1 MANVL
6 DDELLQQKSN
16 EEGDAALA
24 AIQNFEGKYPVQI
37 WYLFL
42 TEMWERFCFYG
53 MRGMLAVFMVTQL
66 MFTEQDANLKYG
78 AIQAFVYAFT
88 FIGGLFADKILGFK
102 KSLFWGGALMIVG
115 SAILAIAPK
124 DLFFFGISFTVIG
137 TGFFKPNISTMV
149 GALYKEGDS
158 RRDAGFGLFY
168 TGINIGAL
176 LGGFLCV
183 WVGKTYSWNIAFS
196 LAGVVMIIGLLTFYF
211 TKNSLGPIG
220 DSPLKHIEPTQRRT
234 REILVFVGSLV
245 CIPLILIMVQNTKY
259 TDLFMYIIGPAT
271 VVYLIYEM
279 TKLERVQVLRLL
291 AALFF
296 IFFSV
301 VFWAFFEQSG
311 GSLSLF
317 ALNNLNS
324 DLVGMKIDPNVVNNT
339 ANSVFVIAL
348 SALVGLLWI
357 WMAKKRIEPNTMVK
371 FGLGFLFLAL
381 AFYVFYATRFFA
393 GEDGRTSLDI
403 FTLAYL
409 IITLGELCLS
419 PIGLSIMTKLAP
431 KHLWGVMMGM
441 WFLASAYGQYVAGIL
456 GAGMA
461 NPKENASLTEK
472 LNSYTDGYYQ
482 LAIYALITGVVV
494 IALSPL
500 IKKLMGGVK

>member
-1 MANVL
+1 MSENQII
-6 DDELLQQKSN
+6 DDSFLVNEKKSSN
-16 EEGDAALA
+16 ELEN
-24 AIQNFEGKYPVQI
+24 IQNFQGKYPKQL

-42 TEMWERFCFYG
+42 TEMWERFSFYG
-53 MRGMLAVFMVTQL
+53 MRGMLTVFMVNEL
-66 MFTEQDANLKYG
+66 FFKEQDANLKYG

-102 KSLFWGGALMIVG
+102 KSLFWGGILMIIG
-115 SAILAIAPK
+115 SFILAFSPQN
-124 DLFFFGISFTVIG
+124 LFFFGISFTIIG

-149 GALYKEGDS
+149 GALYKEGDV

-196 LAGVVMIIGLLTFYF
+196 LAGFVMIIGLITFYF
-211 TKNSLGPIG
+211 TKNSMGTIG
-220 DSPLKHIEPTQRRT
+220 DSPLLNLPKSKRQL
-234 REILVFVGSLV
+234 REIIVFVGSIL
-245 CIPLILIMVQNTKY
+245 CIPLILIMVKNTAY
-259 TDLFMYIIGPAT
+259 TDLFMYIIGPCT
-271 VVYLIYEM
+271 LVYLFIEM
-279 TKLERVQVLRLL
+279 RKLTAVENKKML

-317 ALNNLNS
+317 ALNNLDNS
-324 DLVGMKIDPNVVNNT
+324 LLGVHIDPNVVNNT
-339 ANSVFVIAL
+339 SNSVFVIAF
-348 SALVGLLWI
+348 SALVGLIWL
-357 WMAKKRIEPNTMVK
+357 WMARKRFEPNTMVK
-371 FGLGFLFLAL
+371 FGLGFLFLSV
-381 AFYVFYATRFFA
+381 AFYIFYATRFFA
-393 GEDGRTSLDI
+393 DENGKTSLDI

-409 IITLGELCLS
+409 VITLGELCLS

-461 NPKENASLTEK
+461 SPNEKAPLMEK
-472 LNSYTDGYYQ
+472 LTSYTDGYYQ
-482 LAIYALITGVVV
+482 LAIYALIAGVVV
-494 IALSPL
+494 IALSPI